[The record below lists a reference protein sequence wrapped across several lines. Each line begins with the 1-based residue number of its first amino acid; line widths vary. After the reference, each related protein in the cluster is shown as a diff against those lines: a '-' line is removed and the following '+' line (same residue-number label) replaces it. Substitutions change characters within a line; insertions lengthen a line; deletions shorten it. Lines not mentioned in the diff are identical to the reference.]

1 MHELQD
7 STQHFLKANN
17 PFIYFFSLCVC
28 VSIWQM
34 YMDAHRSQSS
44 RAGITGCELPD
55 MSAETSSSE
64 EEQQVVWFFT
74 HKKLKLTGLYCV
86 KVKAY

>member
-1 MHELQD
+1 
-7 STQHFLKANN
+7 
-17 PFIYFFSLCVC
+17 
-28 VSIWQM
+28 M

-64 EEQQVVWFFT
+64 EEQQVV
-74 HKKLKLTGLYCV
+74 
-86 KVKAY
+86 